1 MNISPLKV
9 LLSIGLIRATTL
21 TYYALS
27 RSTVED
33 LGKIKK
39 LADSGLSEHWKN
51 GDAILLIR
59 HKERCDRS
67 NNPCLGPTDGITV
80 HGSERATEVG
90 IRLNAYF
97 DLDNTDVFTSPTTRT
112 VQTSDFMLGKA
123 SLLPDRE
130 ATCGSDI
137 ADKLLKYKTN
147 NRNLIVVTHNTCM
160 KDLVKASGDQK
171 YRSPEYGNLLFAR
184 ITADNAIQIIG
195 KLTSEELPKQPA
207 PNSNKKYFFK
217 LCGQQ
222 SPTSPFQILPSS
234 IH

>member
-9 LLSIGLIRATTL
+9 LLSIGLIGATTL
-21 TYYALS
+21 AYYALS

-39 LADSGLSEHWKN
+39 LTDSGLSEHWKN

-59 HKERCDRS
+59 HEERCDRS
-67 NNPCLGPTDGITV
+67 NNPCLGPADGITV
-80 HGSERATEVG
+80 HGGERATEVG

-97 DLDNTDVFTSPTTRT
+97 DLSNTDVFTSPTTRT
-112 VQTSDFMLGKA
+112 VQTADLMLGNA

-137 ADKLLKYKTN
+137 VDKLLKHKTAK
-147 NRNLIVVTHNTCM
+147 RNLIVVTHNTCM

-171 YRSPEYGNLLFAR
+171 YRSPEYGSLLFTTK
-184 ITADNAIQIIG
+184 ISENEIQVIG
-195 KLTSEELPKQPA
+195 KLTSDDLPKQP
-207 PNSNKKYFFK
+207 
-217 LCGQQ
+217 
-222 SPTSPFQILPSS
+222 SPI
-234 IH
+234 